1 MGSLQGQIK
10 KIQFSGIILLA
21 LIFGFAGTGLA
32 AEKYPSEP
40 VRIIVGFKVGGIVD
54 VRART
59 LQPFFQEALGVTV
72 VVENMEGSG
81 GGIGANFVKK
91 QKPDG
96 YTLMAVQMPS
106 AAALRYTMGQ
116 KFDYVKDFKPI
127 YEFSNQDNNFISVRA
142 DSAVK
147 TIDDLVKLAKE
158 RKVTV
163 ALAGYG
169 TNSHIAAAMFA
180 EKVKPKQMV
189 IIPCASSTE
198 SMLQVVGGHTDFCV
212 TSTGGAVFKMVEDG
226 KVRGLAIASE
236 SRTKSMPQV
245 PTFKEQGYNV
255 LLEGSY
261 GIVGPAGMPADII
274 KIIEKAFDKATR
286 NEKFIDACNKQG
298 VVSAQIGSEEFTKR
312 TAYWQDLV
320 AKVSVQ
326 LKETMEKQ

>member
-1 MGSLQGQIK
+1 MSSLRGQIQK
-10 KIQFSGIILLA
+10 MQFSGIILLA
-21 LIFGFAGTGLA
+21 LIFGLAGTGFA

-54 VRART
+54 VRVRT
-59 LQPFFQEALGVTV
+59 LQPFLQEALGVTV

-127 YEFSNQDNNFISVRA
+127 YEFSNQDNNFISVRT
-142 DSAVK
+142 DSPVK
-147 TIDDLVKLAKE
+147 SIDDLVKVSKE

-169 TNSHIAAAMFA
+169 TNSHIVAAMFA
-180 EKVKPKQMV
+180 HLVKPKQMV
-189 IIPCASSTE
+189 IIPCTSSTE

-212 TSTGGAVFKMVEDG
+212 TSTGGAVFKMVQEG
-226 KVRGLAIASE
+226 KVRGLAIAWE

-245 PTFKEQGYNV
+245 PTFKEQGYDI
-255 LLEGSY
+255 LLEGAY
-261 GIVGPAGMPADII
+261 GIVAPAGMPADII
-274 KIIEKAFDKATR
+274 KTVESAFDKATR
-286 NEKFIDACNKQG
+286 NEKFVEACNKQG
-298 VVSAQIGSEEFTKR
+298 LVSAQIGSAEFTKR

>member
-1 MGSLQGQIK
+1 MGSHWREVRKSEIFGLVLL
-10 KIQFSGIILLA
+10 LLA
-21 LIFGFAGTGLA
+21 FGLA
-32 AEKYPSEP
+32 GRGLAGEKYPSEP

-59 LQPFFQEALGVTV
+59 LQPFLQEALGVTV

-81 GGIGANFVKK
+81 GGIAANFVKK

-96 YTLMAVQMPS
+96 YTLMAVQMPN

-116 KFDYVKDFKPI
+116 KFDYVKDFKPL
-127 YEFSNQDNNFISVRA
+127 YEFSNRDNNFISVRA
-142 DSAVK
+142 DSPVK
-147 TIDDLVKLAKE
+147 SIEDLVKLGRD

-169 TNSHIAAAMFA
+169 TNSHIVAAMFA
-180 EKVKPKQMV
+180 QATKPKQMV

-212 TSTGGAVFKMVEDG
+212 TSTGGAVYKMVEEG

-245 PTFKEQGYNV
+245 PTFKEQGYNIV
-255 LLEGSY
+255 LEGSY
-261 GIVGPAGMPADII
+261 GIVGPAGMQADII
-274 KIIEKAFDKATR
+274 KTVEKAFDKATR
-286 NEKFIDACNKQG
+286 NEKFIEACNKQG
-298 VVSAQIGSEEFTKR
+298 VVSAQIGSQEFTKR

-320 AKVSVQ
+320 ENISIQ